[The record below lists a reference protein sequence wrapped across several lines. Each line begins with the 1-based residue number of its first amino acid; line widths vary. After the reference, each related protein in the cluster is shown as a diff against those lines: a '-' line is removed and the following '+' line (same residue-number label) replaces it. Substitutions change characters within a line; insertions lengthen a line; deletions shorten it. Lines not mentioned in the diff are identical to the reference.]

1 MPGYVIHLVEA
12 KIVCDVLKKNSKTKR
27 KIITQ
32 GQEEFFYGS
41 ILPDAGGK
49 AQKQCS
55 HFWNK
60 AESNQIIMTPDIN
73 RFLDKYADTMKQGFL
88 YGGYLAH
95 LHLDREFWNSY
106 IKDQVKFLDANGEQ
120 TEYIQNLKSV
130 LIKRTG
136 RIVSP
141 EEFFSKN
148 YLYGDYTRLNKIL
161 VQKYDLAIPVY
172 NKYYDNR
179 IEESDNESMQQ
190 VLEKLKIYIADSL
203 TYGETELTVLSLEK
217 LEIFLR
223 WTAQQFVNL
232 YYIYLV

>member
-1 MPGYVIHLVEA
+1 MPGYVIHLMEA
-12 KIVCDVLKKNSKTKR
+12 KIVYDVLKKNSKTK
-27 KIITQ
+27 KNMAQ
-32 GQEEFFYGS
+32 GQKEFLYGS
-41 ILPDAGGK
+41 LLPDAGGK
-49 AQKQCS
+49 ARKQCS

-73 RFLDKYADTMKQGFL
+73 RFLDKYAAAMKQSFL

-106 IKDQVKFLDANGEQ
+106 IKSQVEFLNINNEP
-120 TEYIQNLKSV
+120 TKYIQELKSV
-130 LIKRTG
+130 LIKTNG
-136 RIVSP
+136 KVISS
-141 EEFFSKN
+141 EEFFSEN

-161 VQKYDLAIPVY
+161 VQKYNLAIPVY

-190 VLEKLKIYIADSL
+190 VLEKLKIYIADSS
-203 TYGETELTVLSLEK
+203 TYGEIEFTVLSLER
-217 LEIFLR
+217 LEIFLQ

-232 YYIYLV
+232 YYTYFA